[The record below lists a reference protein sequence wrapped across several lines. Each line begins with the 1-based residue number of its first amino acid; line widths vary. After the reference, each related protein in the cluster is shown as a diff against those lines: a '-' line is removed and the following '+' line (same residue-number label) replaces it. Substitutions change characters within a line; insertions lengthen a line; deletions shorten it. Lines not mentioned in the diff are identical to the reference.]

1 MFLTVYQAIIWVRLS
16 LSGCVVKDYGNLI
29 FEDMSSDE
37 PMGRTKQPRAVG
49 LANKQ
54 VADAVKRVKT
64 DGHTC
69 VLLGGDHR
77 FSMSYTECI

>member
-1 MFLTVYQAIIWVRLS
+1 MYQEIIWFGPT

-29 FEDMSSDE
+29 FEEASNDE
-37 PMGRTKQPRAVG
+37 PFRRTKQPRAVG

-54 VADAVKRVKT
+54 VADAVQRVKN

-69 VLLGGDHR
+69 VMLGGDHR
-77 FSMSYTECI
+77 FSKFTKS

>member
-1 MFLTVYQAIIWVRLS
+1 MFGECLYQEIIWSRLC

-29 FEDMSSDE
+29 FEDVSNDE
-37 PMGRTKQPRAVG
+37 PIGRTKQPRVVG

-54 VADAVKRVKT
+54 VADAVQRVKN

-69 VLLGGDHR
+69 VMLGGDHR
-77 FSMSYTECI
+77 FSKFMS